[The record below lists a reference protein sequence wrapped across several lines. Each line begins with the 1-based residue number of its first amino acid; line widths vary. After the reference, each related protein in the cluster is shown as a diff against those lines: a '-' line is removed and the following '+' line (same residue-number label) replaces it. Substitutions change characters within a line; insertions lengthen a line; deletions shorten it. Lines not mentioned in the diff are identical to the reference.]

1 MEAEAEEERE
11 KFGEE
16 NVNGE
21 DDEDGTDESAEEGVD
36 GLNGAPGVGPLGL
49 LVLLMSPPLAFA
61 KSKRLNS
68 LPDPR
73 MELWFPL
80 SACSMSSIL

>member
-1 MEAEAEEERE
+1 LEAEAEEERE
-11 KFGEE
+11 KFGVE

-21 DDEDGTDESAEEGVD
+21 EDDDGTDESAEEDVD
-36 GLNGAPGVGPLGL
+36 GLNGAPGVDPLGL
-49 LVLLMSPPLAFA
+49 LVLLVSPPLAFA

-73 MELWFPL
+73 MEL
-80 SACSMSSIL
+80 